1 MNRRECLM
9 KTALAIALCAAFVV
23 PSYGGKKPAINQEN
37 LDKLRAIKT
46 VFVDGNSES
55 ADKIREH
62 LESQSCFT
70 LVSNKSKADAV
81 MSVSEENKPGEGMQ
95 WVVTSITLTTP
106 DGDQIWSRSK
116 GGGGFVHSGAGMA
129 TDNLL
134 HDLRKDACPGWSRRN
149 K

>member
-1 MNRRECLM
+1 MR
-9 KTALAIALCAAFVV
+9 TALVLALFAAFAV
-23 PSYGGKKPAINQEN
+23 PSYAGKKPAITQEN
-37 LDKLRAIKT
+37 LEKLRAVKT
-46 VFVDGNSES
+46 VFVEGNSES

-70 LVSNKSKADAV
+70 LANNKSKADAV
-81 MSVSEENKPGEGMQ
+81 MTVSEENKPGEGMQ
-95 WVVTSITLTTP
+95 WLVTSITLSTP
-106 DGDQIWSRSK
+106 NGDQIWSRSK

-134 HDLRKDACPGWSRRN
+134 HDLRKDGCPGWSRRN

>member
-1 MNRRECLM
+1 M
-9 KTALAIALCAAFVV
+9 KIATTIVVVVALVSMGYA
-23 PSYGGKKPAINQEN
+23 GKKPAITQEN
-37 LDKLRAIKT
+37 LDKLRAIKL

-62 LESQSCFT
+62 LESQSCFA

-95 WVVTSITLTTP
+95 WVVASITLTMP

-134 HDLRKDACPGWSRRN
+134 QDLRKDACPGWSRRSH
-149 K
+149 

>member
-1 MNRRECLM
+1 MR
-9 KTALAIALCAAFVV
+9 TASVLALFVAFAV
-23 PSYGGKKPAINQEN
+23 PSYAGKKPAITQEN
-37 LDKLRAIKT
+37 IETLRAVKT

-70 LVSNKSKADAV
+70 LVNNKSKADAV
-81 MSVSEENKPGEGMQ
+81 MTVSEENKPGEGMQ
-95 WVVTSITLTTP
+95 WLVTSITLTTP
-106 DGDQIWSRSK
+106 NGDQIWSRSK